1 MNAYL
6 DSSVVLRK
14 VLGAPG
20 QLREWSRIKRFVSS
34 ALLTVECHRTID
46 RLRVM
51 EPLSD
56 EQFALR
62 VETIQKT
69 LLNVELVAVSELVL
83 DRASGSFPLPLKT
96 LDAIHLATAVLW
108 RDREDRNVVFA
119 THDKHLGLV
128 ARMTG
133 FNVLGR

>member
-1 MNAYL
+1 
-6 DSSVVLRK
+6 
-14 VLGAPG
+14 
-20 QLREWSRIKRFVSS
+20 
-34 ALLTVECHRTID
+34 
-46 RLRVM
+46 M